1 VIRYDLIDYRDSI
14 ITARKR
20 ALKRKI
26 TKAELEIYDEII
38 DVINKEILSS
48 SGLQTS
54 SGISMS
60 MFTALEVVFAKFRE
74 KTSLKIIA
82 EVAKDIDKIT
92 RATNSYYFGIL
103 SLEKAVIE
111 GFSAVAEQTLL
122 RVLGLGARGGILR
135 GGLLDAVSKAPSLRD
150 KVFKFIY
157 EAYAQGMKA
166 EGILDGV
173 DSLMKTDSN
182 KNGAL
187 VQQYAPI
194 IYDAYQQYERQ
205 YNVGLANYLG
215 LRCFVYAGGLIETSR
230 DFCINRNNKVFT
242 IWEAEEWVNADDLL
256 LTNEEKRRGTPIDY
270 VPMRDLGRW
279 RCRHMIN
286 FITDNEAIRIRPQL
300 KQILKTMDEKYG
312 TVNQS
317 KYEKG

>member
-1 VIRYDLIDYRDSI
+1 MIRYDLIDYRDSI

-26 TKAELEIYDEII
+26 TKAELDIYDEII
-38 DVINKEILSS
+38 AVINKEIFSQA
-48 SGLQTS
+48 GLQTS
-54 SGISMS
+54 KGISIPL
-60 MFTALEVVFAKFRE
+60 FTALEVVFAKFRE
-74 KTSLKIIA
+74 KTSLQIIA
-82 EVAKDIDKIT
+82 QVAKDIDKIT

-122 RVLGLGARGGILR
+122 RVLGLGIRGGIIR
-135 GGLLDAVSKAPSLRD
+135 GGLIDSVSKAPSLRD
-150 KVFKFIY
+150 RLLKFIY
-157 EAYAQGMKA
+157 EAYAQGMSSQD
-166 EGILDGV
+166 ILGGV
-173 DSLMKTDSN
+173 DSLMKTDAN

-215 LRCFVYAGGLIETSR
+215 LRCFIYAGGLIETSR
-230 DFCINRNNKVFT
+230 DFCIRRNNKVFT
-242 IWEAEEWVNADDLL
+242 IWEAEEWKTADDLL
-256 LTNEEKRRGTPIDY
+256 LTNEEKRRGGPIDY

-286 FITDNEAIRIRPQL
+286 FITDEEAIRIRPQL
-300 KQILKTMDEKYG
+300 KQILKAMDEKYG
-312 TVNQS
+312 TVNKN